1 MKLGERIK
9 ERRKELFL
17 TQKELGDLIQVT
29 QKQISKYERNDSI
42 PSLEQIEKLANALK
56 VPIGYFVYE
65 TASGNVHTG
74 EIKEHYKSPYK
85 ITNIANKPP
94 ENEFSK
100 QQQEMLNIMQPMT
113 EQEQIE
119 LLGAIKM
126 YLSTRNQENAKPYF
140 SI

>member
-42 PSLEQIEKLANALK
+42 PSLEQIEKLADALK

-65 TASGNVHTG
+65 TKSKNMHTG
-74 EIKEHYKSPYK
+74 EHIENYKSPYK
-85 ITNIANKPP
+85 FNSTANKPP
-94 ENEFSK
+94 ENNFSK
-100 QQQEMLNIMQPMT
+100 QQQEILEIMQHMT
-113 EQEQIE
+113 EPEQEQ
-119 LLGAIKM
+119 LLGAVKM
-126 YLSTRNQENAKPYF
+126 YLSTQ
-140 SI
+140 IHI